1 LRGVKTPLVL
11 LEIYMSQIGTTG
23 KPVRLGHKGTV
34 RINSSVYG
42 GEARKNYN
50 DNYDKIFGGSKN
62 DVRQKENG

>member
-1 LRGVKTPLVL
+1 MT
-11 LEIYMSQIGTTG
+11 QIATETN
-23 KPVRLGHKGTV
+23 PVRLGHKGTV

>member
-1 LRGVKTPLVL
+1 MPLL
-11 LEIYMSQIGTTG
+11 FFGGKMSILGSDKSPITLGSKG
-23 KPVRLGHKGTV
+23 KIK
-34 RINSSVYG
+34 INSCVYG

>member
-1 LRGVKTPLVL
+1 
-11 LEIYMSQIGTTG
+11 MSQIGTTG
-23 KPVRLGHKGTV
+23 KPVRLGTKGTI

>member
-1 LRGVKTPLVL
+1 
-11 LEIYMSQIGTTG
+11 MIGSD
-23 KPVRLGHKGTV
+23 KEPVRLGNKGKV

-62 DVRQKENG
+62 VSRKSQKA

>member
-1 LRGVKTPLVL
+1 
-11 LEIYMSQIGTTG
+11 MSQIGTLG